1 LTPCGSTGGQHH
13 PVGIELELRHFARG
27 EKSDLFKQRM
37 GELGMTVPS
46 DNTPEK
52 YDAYLRAEMVRQ
64 GEIAKLTGAALQ
76 K

>member
-1 LTPCGSTGGQHH
+1 MVQSEP
-13 PVGIELELRHFARG
+13 
-27 EKSDLFKQRM
+27 FKRSV
-37 GELGMTVPS
+37 GELGMMVPA

-52 YDAYLRAEMVRQ
+52 YDAYLRAETVRQ